1 VEMPPFNEE
10 FYMSKELANA
20 QKVYYVTKKDLPLS
34 CPSDDMGIWN
44 SHPKVYLPI
53 AKTGEEMCEYCGAKY
68 ILKDE

>member
-1 VEMPPFNEE
+1 MILFNEE
-10 FYMSKELANA
+10 IDMSKELANA
-20 QKVYYVTKKDLPLS
+20 QKVYYVTQKDLPLS
-34 CPSDDMGIWN
+34 CPGDHMTLWN